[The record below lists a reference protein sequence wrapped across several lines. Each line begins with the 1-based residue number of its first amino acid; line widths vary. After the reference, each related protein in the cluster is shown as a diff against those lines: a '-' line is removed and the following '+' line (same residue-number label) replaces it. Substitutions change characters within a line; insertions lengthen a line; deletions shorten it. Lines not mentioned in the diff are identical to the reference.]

1 MPKFSTVFFIFF
13 LSFLF
18 ATASG
23 QTVQD
28 EYLEEKIEVHE
39 FNEER
44 WKTLSEDI
52 DYSNEKREKEE
63 PEPEPDKSG
72 DRASG
77 SDEKSGAAGFF
88 EIIKYIVLIG
98 AIALVIFLLVKL
110 LGKDGPTNRK
120 INPVSEMELE
130 EIEENLESAEL
141 DDPLRRAIASGDYTL
156 AVRLYY
162 LALLKELSAKK
173 LIRWKRDKTNGE
185 YMREL
190 IGHSFSNPFRD
201 VTLIFERIWYGDVE
215 LNKDEFL
222 KIEEQLKKAI
232 STAESQAPAE

>member
-1 MPKFSTVFFIFF
+1 MFNISKIFTIVFFV
-13 LSFLF
+13 FLF

-39 FNEER
+39 FDEER

-52 DYSNEKREKEE
+52 DYSDEKREEE
-63 PEPEPDKSG
+63 KEPEPDEPGERS
-72 DRASG
+72 
-77 SDEKSGAAGFF
+77 SDSNEKSGAAGFF
-88 EIIKYIVLIG
+88 EIIKYIVIIG
-98 AIALVIFLLVKL
+98 AIVLVIFLLVKL
-110 LGKDGPTNRK
+110 LGNDGPTNRK
-120 INPVSEMELE
+120 IDPVSEMELE
-130 EIEENLESAEL
+130 EIEENLETAEL
-141 DDPLRRAIASGDYTL
+141 DDPIRRAIASGNYAL

-162 LALLKELSAKK
+162 LALLKELSAKG

-190 IGHSFSNPFRD
+190 SGHSFSDMFRD

-215 LNKDEFL
+215 LNKEDFF
-222 KIEEQLKKAI
+222 KIEKQFKKAI
-232 STAESQAPAE
+232 STAEQQALIE